1 MDVAGM
7 QNARLGM
14 LYLWQGTKVNSSLA
28 TTILG
33 GVIGSTGAIGGAV
46 GYDFPV
52 PDMAVDIVG
61 GAADSASSSDKTGFA
76 AILEWAKGFVSGL
89 WAKMKDQ
96 FGSVGDIGGAL
107 KNIALFVAGE
117 VFKSVSGII
126 GASAGLV
133 QGLWNFT
140 TTFCEKIS
148 NWKAKNDVKL
158 NFGHPK
164 TLVKGIERGLTMGML
179 EGLYKIAKNAVM
191 ITLHVFTAGAAVIVD
206 AIAAVAEAAVKILW
220 RIGEYYC
227 FKHFTA
233 SAKNYWIS
241 KTPGRGIHMDSKK
254 FDDWIRPITKK
265 IPLVAA
271 VSLGSGIVGDKMRFL
286 QMYAGD
292 GQIIS
297 KSDFKSG
304 VKYLDQMKRAGS
316 RLMERSDIE
325 FGSDDVMI
333 AGLLKLAQSHQEV
346 HTNKKGF
353 FAKLFRTTDKIMRA

>member
-1 MDVAGM
+1 MDIAGM

-33 GVIGSTGAIGGAV
+33 GVVGSTGAIGGAV

-52 PDMAVDIVG
+52 PGMASDIVG
-61 GAADSASSSDKTGFA
+61 GAVDSTSSSDKTGFA
-76 AILEWAKGFVSGL
+76 AILEWAKGFVRGL
-89 WAKMKDQ
+89 WEKIKDQ
-96 FGSVGDIGGAL
+96 FGNVGDIGGAL

-148 NWKAKNDVKL
+148 NWKAKKGVKL

-164 TLVKGIERGLTMGML
+164 TLVKGIEKGLTMGML
-179 EGLYKIAKNAVM
+179 EGLYQLAKNAVM
-191 ITLHVFTAGAAVIVD
+191 ITLHVFTAGAAVIID
-206 AIAAVAEAAVKILW
+206 AIAAVAEAAVKIIW
-220 RIGEYYC
+220 RIGEYFC
-227 FKHFTA
+227 FKNFTT
-233 SAKNYWIS
+233 SAKQYWTA
-241 KTPGRGIHMDSKK
+241 KTPERGIHMDCQK
-254 FDDWIRPITKK
+254 FDAWIRPVTKQ

-286 QMYAGD
+286 QMYTGE

-304 VKYLDQMKRAGS
+304 AKYLDQMKRAGS
-316 RLMERSDIE
+316 RLMERSDIK
-325 FGSDDVMI
+325 FGSDDAMI
-333 AGLLKLAQSHQEV
+333 AGLLKLAESHQEV

-353 FAKLFRTTDKIMRA
+353 FARLFRTTDKVMRA